1 MNLAVRP
8 FDVRTVCRVAPAH
21 YSDFCLLGRLKA
33 AGCSGPA
40 LSRGTDRELLA
51 LSFVVSADSFNQAV
65 DDVLQLIGNEL
76 PHATLEKL
84 ELSDAA

>member
-1 MNLAVRP
+1 M
-8 FDVRTVCRVAPAH
+8 
-21 YSDFCLLGRLKA
+21 
-33 AGCSGPA
+33 
-40 LSRGTDRELLA
+40 SRGTDRELLA